1 MQVNRVQKKIRLNAY
16 DLVKYQIITELIFF
30 KKEHLIASDIELLT
44 LLALWG
50 PMELGKFCNAAAKKI
65 YDINAMEEFAIRSQN
80 IRNRISKLQ
89 SREFV
94 VKTENKK
101 DKRKLIQVNPAL
113 DIHKSG
119 NVLLNY
125 NFLSVETTKA

>member
-44 LLALWG
+44 LLTLWG
-50 PMELGKFCNAAAKKI
+50 PIELGKFCNAAAKQI

-89 SREFV
+89 SRGFV
-94 VKTENKK
+94 VKSESKK
-101 DKRKLIQVNPAL
+101 DKRKLIQLNPVF
-113 DIHKSG
+113 DIHKNG

-125 NFLSVETTKA
+125 NFLSVETSKA